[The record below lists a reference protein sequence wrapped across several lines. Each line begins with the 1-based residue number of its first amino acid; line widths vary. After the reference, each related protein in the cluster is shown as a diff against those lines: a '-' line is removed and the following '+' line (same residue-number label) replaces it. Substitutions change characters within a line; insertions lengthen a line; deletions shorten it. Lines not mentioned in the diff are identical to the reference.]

1 MLYSG
6 YVDSQDNS
14 RKYTDAQLAQMGDAR
29 NAKAAERFAKT
40 FDIRSLDPNRAYMVN
55 MYY

>member
-1 MLYSG
+1 VYSG

-14 RKYTDAQLAQMGDAR
+14 GRYTDAQLAQMGDTR
-29 NAKAAERFAKT
+29 NARAAERFAKT
-40 FDIRSLDPNRAYMVN
+40 FDIRSLDPKRAYMVN